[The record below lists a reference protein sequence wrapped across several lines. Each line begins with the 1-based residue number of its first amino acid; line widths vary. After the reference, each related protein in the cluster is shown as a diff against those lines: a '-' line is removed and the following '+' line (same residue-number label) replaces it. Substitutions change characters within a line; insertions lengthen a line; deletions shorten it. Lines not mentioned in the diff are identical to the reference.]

1 MPWQNNLADAS
12 PQLSDESK
20 LLASAEDVLRWAD
33 VRNADRINKAVQK
46 LQEQEKQMSASSP
59 DENHLVISPTFG
71 SISEFFF
78 LTLRCLHKCNLK
90 HILAVAIECSNN
102 CYKLSRD
109 PAVIESGDANGEAAA
124 LIARK
129 LGYDVVLADSDF
141 HNLLL
146 QFARAVSLGILRM
159 SNTSDTLL
167 PLKLPPTA
175 LFSSMP
181 EFIADSVKDL
191 LEFVAQVNI
200 GALGAL
206 PWQHLND
213 IVNLAVVAAYS
224 ASHFRNPY
232 TRGGFL
238 KFLFMLL
245 PPKEGGWRSRDVGL
259 LDGLFESSY
268 SLKNHLVPAVLK
280 FYVDIEMSGSHTAFY
295 DRFEYR
301 HYCARIIEHVWPIP
315 CYRQQFVSISR
326 EPEGLVRFVNM
337 VINDSIWSLDEAFSK
352 ILEIKEMQEDE
363 PNWPAL
369 SIEERAQKEKSLKR
383 NEDNCR
389 YLMNLV
395 NETLGTIRM
404 LTEELRDCFLTVEMA
419 DRFAAMLNG
428 MVGQMAGPNIG
439 QYKLKDAASLNFEP
453 RALIVTLLSIYC
465 NFAGDKRLAEAMA
478 RDERSFKPQY
488 FQKAS
493 NIVRQR
499 GLLLSDSV
507 DSFDAIVREAQAC
520 SAANETDDSLYAD
533 APGAAPLPRHS
544 PSQCLFEMISHHRT
558 DEFLDPIMGTL
569 MHKPV
574 RLPGSGNIVDYAVIK
589 VLLRASRPS
598 PLNAVVCG
606 LDCFGCSPSL
616 QRHLLSDETDPFNR
630 APLTESMLQPGTSTR
645 LCLLCAHGA

>member
-1 MPWQNNLADAS
+1 M
-12 PQLSDESK
+12 QLSDESK
-20 LLASAEDVLRWAD
+20 LLASADDVMRWAD
-33 VRNADRINKAVQK
+33 VRNMDRINKAKQK
-46 LQEQEKQMSASSP
+46 LQEQEAELSASVP
-59 DENHLVISPTFG
+59 DDCHLVISPTFG

-90 HILAVAIECSNN
+90 HVLAVAIECSNS
-102 CYKLSRD
+102 CYKLTRD
-109 PAVIESGDANGEAAA
+109 PTVLASGDANGEAAA
-124 LIARK
+124 LVARK
-129 LGYDVVLADSDF
+129 LGYDVLLADEDM
-141 HNLLL
+141 HGLMLR
-146 QFARAVSLGILRM
+146 FARAVSLGILRM

-191 LEFVAQVNI
+191 LEFIAQVNV
-200 GALGAL
+200 GALGSL
-206 PWQHLND
+206 PCQHLDD

-245 PPKEGGWRSRDVGL
+245 PPKEGGWRSREVGL

-268 SLKNHLVPAVLK
+268 SLKNHLVPAVLR

-301 HYCARIIEHVWPIP
+301 HYCARLIEHVWPIP
-315 CYRQQFVSISR
+315 CYRQQFVAISR

-337 VINDSIWSLDEAFSK
+337 VINDSIWSLDEAFAK
-352 ILEIKEMQEDE
+352 ILEIKEMQEDQ
-363 PNWPAL
+363 PSWTSL
-369 SIEERAQKEKSLKR
+369 SLEDRAQKEKTLKR

-395 NETLGTIRM
+395 TETLGTIRM

-428 MVGQMAGPNIG
+428 MIGQMAGPNIG

-453 RALIVTLLSIYC
+453 RSLIVTLLSIYC
-465 NFAGDKRLAEAMA
+465 NFSGDRRLSEAMA
-478 RDERSFKPQY
+478 RDERYFKPQH

-499 GLLLSDSV
+499 GLLLSDSI
-507 DSFDAIVREAQAC
+507 DAFDAIVREAQAC
-520 SAANETDDSLYAD
+520 SATNESDDTLYAD
-533 APGAAPLPRHS
+533 APGTPHQPPHLPYTPAPP
-544 PSQCLFEMISHHRT
+544 
-558 DEFLDPIMGTL
+558 
-569 MHKPV
+569 
-574 RLPGSGNIVDYAVIK
+574 
-589 VLLRASRPS
+589 
-598 PLNAVVCG
+598 
-606 LDCFGCSPSL
+606 
-616 QRHLLSDETDPFNR
+616 
-630 APLTESMLQPGTSTR
+630 
-645 LCLLCAHGA
+645 HGAEVLF

>member
-1 MPWQNNLADAS
+1 
-12 PQLSDESK
+12 
-20 LLASAEDVLRWAD
+20 LASAEDVLRWAD

-46 LQEQEKQMSASSP
+46 LQEQEKQMSASNP

-90 HILAVAIECSNN
+90 HILAIAIECSNN

-109 PAVIESGDANGEAAA
+109 PAVVESGDANGEAAA

-141 HNLLL
+141 HNHLL

-200 GALGAL
+200 GALGSL

-245 PPKEGGWRSRDVGL
+245 PPKEGGWRGRDVGL

-352 ILEIKEMQEDE
+352 ILEIKEMQEDQ

-369 SIEERAQKEKSLKR
+369 TSEERAQKEKALKR
-383 NEDNCR
+383 SEDNCR

-395 NETLGTIRM
+395 TETLGTIRM

-439 QYKLKDAASLNFEP
+439 QYKLNDAASLNFEP

-499 GLLLSDSV
+499 GLLLSDSI
-507 DSFDAIVREAQAC
+507 DAFDAIVREAQAC
-520 SAANETDDSLYAD
+520 SAANETDDNLYAD
-533 APGAAPLPRHS
+533 APGAASLA
-544 PSQCLFEMISHHRT
+544 PSWLFALLVRLISHHRA

-589 VLLRASRPS
+589 VLLRVSPPS
-598 PLNAVVCG
+598 SFDAMWRG
-606 LDCFGCSPSL
+606 L
-616 QRHLLSDETDPFNR
+616 
-630 APLTESMLQPGTSTR
+630 
-645 LCLLCAHGA
+645 

>member
-1 MPWQNNLADAS
+1 M
-12 PQLSDESK
+12 
-20 LLASAEDVLRWAD
+20 LRWAD
-33 VRNADRINKAVQK
+33 VRNVDRINKAKQK
-46 LQEQEKQMSASSP
+46 LQEQEKEMTSSNL
-59 DENHLVISPTFG
+59 DDDHLIISPTFG
-71 SISEFFF
+71 SVSEFFF

-90 HILAVAIECSNN
+90 HILAIAIECSNS
-102 CYKLSRD
+102 CFKLSRD
-109 PAVIESGDANGEAAA
+109 PSILESGDARGEAAA
-124 LIARK
+124 LVARK
-129 LGYDVVLADSDF
+129 LGYDVLLADGDM
-141 HNLLL
+141 HIRLL

-159 SNTSDTLL
+159 SNTSDMLL

-191 LEFVAQVNI
+191 LEFIAQVNI
-200 GALGAL
+200 EALGSL
-206 PWQHLND
+206 PWQHLDD
-213 IVNLAVVAAYS
+213 IVNLAVVVSYS

-245 PPKEGGWRSRDVGL
+245 PPKEGGWRNRAVGL
-259 LDGLFESSY
+259 LDGLFESSF
-268 SLKNHLVPAVLK
+268 SLKNHLVPAVLR

-301 HYCARIIEHVWPIP
+301 HYCARLIEHIWPIP
-315 CYRQQFVSISR
+315 CYRQQFLAISR

-352 ILEIKEMQEDE
+352 ILEIKEMQEDQ
-363 PNWPAL
+363 PNWLTL
-369 SIEERAQKEKSLKR
+369 SAEDRAQKEKTLKR

-395 NETLGTIRM
+395 TETLGTIRM

-428 MVGQMAGPNIG
+428 MIGQMAGPNIG

-465 NFAGDKRLAEAMA
+465 NFADDKRLSEAMA
-478 RDERSFKPQY
+478 RDERYFKPQH

-499 GLLLSDSV
+499 GLLLSESIDA
-507 DSFDAIVREAQAC
+507 FDAIVREAQAC
-520 SAANETDDSLYAD
+520 SASNESDDTLYAD
-533 APGAAPLPRHS
+533 APGATKLPPFPAPRISLHPKMQTS
-544 PSQCLFEMISHHRT
+544 SSTPSW
-558 DEFLDPIMGTL
+558 
-569 MHKPV
+569 
-574 RLPGSGNIVDYAVIK
+574 A
-589 VLLRASRPS
+589 PS
-598 PLNAVVCG
+598 CTG
-606 LDCFGCSPSL
+606 LFGCQAAATWWTTLSSRCCRSVL
-616 QRHLLSDETDPFNR
+616 QRD
-630 APLTESMLQPGTSTR
+630 
-645 LCLLCAHGA
+645 